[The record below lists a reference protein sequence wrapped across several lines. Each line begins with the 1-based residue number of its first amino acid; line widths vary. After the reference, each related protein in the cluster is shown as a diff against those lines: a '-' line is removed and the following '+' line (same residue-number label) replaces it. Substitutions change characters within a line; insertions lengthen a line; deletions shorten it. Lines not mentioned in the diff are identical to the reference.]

1 MIRVDFKAHVFPSVR
16 SSLGFYAKIRKW
28 IKRKESRE
36 VKKLKSKH
44 IASALLLMNMNASRK
59 KEQKF
64 SRNTNC
70 SSFKC
75 LHTDTCKVVTNNS
88 I

>member
-1 MIRVDFKAHVFPSVR
+1 MIRVDFKAHVFPSVP

-28 IKRKESRE
+28 IKKESHE

-44 IASALLLMNMNASRK
+44 ITSARLLMNMNASRK

-64 SRNTNC
+64 SHNTNC
-70 SSFKC
+70 S
-75 LHTDTCKVVTNNS
+75 
-88 I
+88 